1 MQVQLVLTLAVSFLA
16 APVPKDEAK
25 DAQAI
30 QGTWVVVSA
39 ESNGKPM
46 DDIKGEKLI
55 LKDGKVTMTTKNKEE
70 KGTYKI
76 DPMKK
81 PKTIDLTEE
90 GKTEPSPGIYTLEG
104 DTLKLCVSSK
114 PGARPTEFSGKA
126 ENHLLIVLK
135 RRKK

>member
-1 MQVQLVLTLAVSFLA
+1 MQVQLVLVLAAGFLA
-16 APVPKDEAK
+16 APVPNDKPKDE
-25 DAQAI
+25 QAI

-39 ESNGKPM
+39 ENNGKPA

-76 DPMKK
+76 DPTKK

-90 GKTEPSPGIYTLEG
+90 GKTEPSPGIYALEG

-114 PGARPTEFSGKA
+114 PSERPTEFSGKPK
-126 ENHLLIVLK
+126 NHMLIVLK
-135 RRKK
+135 RQKK